1 MESKVINLFTRF
13 QKTLARRASYA
24 PPRIPVLVGKLL
36 PVAFAGSLVMLG
48 TASMLH
54 ASAIGGSK
62 HDLSTTYSP
71 AASQVCMYCH
81 TPHHANNTLTGI
93 NAPLWNRIVTRNKV
107 FIPYGSPSMMGIAGD
122 PNQTI
127 SALCLGCH
135 DGTLA
140 YGSVFGLTRSD
151 KHDLINGPGLGQTE
165 DYANCQRCHQ
175 SIYGTGT
182 ERWKLG
188 LNLSNDHPIAVNYP
202 ATPLGRFLTPPDPL
216 KGWPDARLYAGKVE
230 CPTCHSVHDPGI
242 PPFLRK
248 SNAGSA
254 LCLTC
259 HLK

>member
-1 MESKVINLFTRF
+1 MLNSLTWFCRTFVRSPLPIHALISTR
-13 QKTLARRASYA
+13 
-24 PPRIPVLVGKLL
+24 VGGLL
-36 PVAFAGSLVMLG
+36 PFALAGFLALSG
-48 TASMLH
+48 TASLLR
-54 ASAIGGSK
+54 ASGIGGSK

-93 NAPLWNRIVTRNKV
+93 NAPLWNRVVTRNKV
-107 FIPYGSPSMMGIAGD
+107 FVPYSSPSMMGIAGD

-140 YGSVFGLTRSD
+140 YGSVFGFSRSD

-202 ATPLGRFLTPPDPL
+202 AIPLARFQTPPDPL
-216 KGWPDARLYAGKVE
+216 KGWPDARLYVGKVE
-230 CPTCHSVHDPGI
+230 CPTCHKVHDPGI